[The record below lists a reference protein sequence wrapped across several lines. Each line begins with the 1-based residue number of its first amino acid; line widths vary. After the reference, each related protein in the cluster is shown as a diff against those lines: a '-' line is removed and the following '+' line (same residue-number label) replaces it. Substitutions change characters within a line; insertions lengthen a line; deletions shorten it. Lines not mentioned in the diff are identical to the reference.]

1 MAKATTIE
9 YAGAPLYP
17 KQREAMYDTNRVSV
31 IEASVKAGKTSGCL
45 AWIFELAFKEGN
57 PGRNYWW
64 CAPVYH
70 QANIGFRRSRRNLH
84 EIRNLCKFN
93 QSALTITVPNG
104 ATIWFKSAERAQD
117 LFGED
122 VYAAVLDEAA
132 WMREDAY
139 EAIKTTMTY
148 TRGPLRIIGN
158 VIGRKT
164 WFYQLAREAEAGA
177 PGMGYHKLTC
187 YDAIEAGVLDAEEID
202 SIREEFTRRGRE
214 GAWKQ
219 LYLAEASEDGENP
232 FGLEAIR
239 ACLQPLSTKPAAVAG
254 VDLAGRG
261 AVNVREVRARDVTER
276 DYTAIV
282 MLDREGVATHVER
295 FRASH
300 TETEARIVQ
309 AIGRVPALIDS
320 TGAGDALVERLQR
333 RGDMR
338 VEGYTFSARSRQ
350 DLLEHLALMIG
361 EQAVGFPDGQ
371 LRNELESF
379 ELSYGSQ
386 GARWT
391 TPGSH
396 GSDRSKDDLA
406 FALALAAKK
415 LPWRRRSTPVPTA
428 LPSPQGS
435 RWLGTA
441 TGEGGD
447 AWRRY
452 EESLQPGTHGMADE
466 GREPPAPGE
475 GGPLIIMPS
484 RGSIWEGADR

>member
-1 MAKATTIE
+1 MTSEIKYTT
-9 YAGAPLYP
+9 APLYP
-17 KQREAMYDTNRVSV
+17 KQQEAIYDPARTAI
-31 IEASVKAGKTSGCL
+31 IEASVKAGKTTGCL
-45 AWIFELAFKEGN
+45 AWLFELAFEEGN

-70 QANIGFRRSRRNLH
+70 QANIGFRRARRNLH
-84 EIRNLCKFN
+84 AIRNLCKFN
-93 QSALTITVPNG
+93 QSALTITIPNG

-139 EAIKTTMTY
+139 EAIKTTMSY
-148 TRGPLRIIGN
+148 TKGPLRIIGN

-164 WFYQLAREAEAGA
+164 WFYQLARQAEAGA
-177 PGMGYHKLTC
+177 PDMAYHKLTC
-187 YDAIEAGVLDAEEID
+187 YDAIEAGVLEESEIEA
-202 SIREEFTRRGRE
+202 IRTEFASRGRE

-232 FGLEAIR
+232 FGLDAIR
-239 ACLQPLSTKPAAVAG
+239 ACLQPLSDKPPAVAG

-261 AVNVREVRARDVTER
+261 AVNVRDVRARDVIER

-282 MLDREGVATHVER
+282 LLDRDGICVHLER
-295 FRASH
+295 FRAPH
-300 TETEARIVQ
+300 TETEARIVEVV
-309 AIGRVPALIDS
+309 GRVPALIDS

-338 VEGYTFSARSRQ
+338 VEGYPFTARSRQ

-361 EQAVGFPDGQ
+361 EGAVGFPDGQ
-371 LRNELESF
+371 LRSELESF
-379 ELSYGSQ
+379 ELGYSSQ
-386 GARWT
+386 GVKWT
-391 TPGSH
+391 IPGSH
-396 GSDRSKDDLA
+396 GSDRTKDDLA
-406 FALALAAKK
+406 FALALAARK
-415 LPWRRRSTPVPTA
+415 LPWRRRVTALPMA

-441 TGEGGD
+441 TGEGGE
-447 AWRRY
+447 AWRKY
-452 EESLQPGTHGMADE
+452 EESLEPGTHGLADE
-466 GREPPAPGE
+466 AKADAVPGE
-475 GGPLIIMPS
+475 GGPLIVTPS
-484 RGSIWEGADR
+484 RGSMWEGADR

>member
-1 MAKATTIE
+1 MTQAIE
-9 YAGAPLYP
+9 YVGAELYP
-17 KQREAMYDTNRVSV
+17 KQRAAIFGPEKTAICESGT
-31 IEASVKAGKTSGCL
+31 KCGKTSACL
-45 AWIFELAFKEGN
+45 AWLFGLAFEEGN

-70 QANIGFRRSRRNLH
+70 QANIGFRRARRNLH
-84 EIRNLCKFN
+84 VIRDQCKFN
-93 QSALTITVPNG
+93 QSALTITIPNG

-148 TRGPLRIIGN
+148 TKGPIRIIGN

-164 WFYQLAREAEAGA
+164 WFYQLARQAEAGA
-177 PGMGYHKLTC
+177 PGMSYHKLTC
-187 YDAIEAGVLDAEEID
+187 WDAVEAGVLDAAEIEA
-202 SIREEFTRRGRE
+202 IRLEFASRGRE

-219 LYLAEASEDGENP
+219 LYLAEVSEDGENP

-261 AVNVREVRARDVTER
+261 AVNVREVRSRDVLER

-282 MLDREGVATHVER
+282 LLDRDGVATHVER
-295 FRASH
+295 FRAPH

-309 AIGRVPALIDS
+309 VVGRVPALIDS

-338 VEGYTFSARSRQ
+338 VEGFTFSARSRQ

-361 EQAVGFPDGQ
+361 EGAVGFPDGP
-371 LRNELESF
+371 LRSELESF
-379 ELSYGSQ
+379 ELAYSSQ

-415 LPWRRRSTPVPTA
+415 LPWRRRSTPVPVGFA
-428 LPSPQGS
+428 SPQGS

-441 TGEGGD
+441 TGEGGE
-447 AWRRY
+447 AWRKY
-452 EESLQPGTHGMADE
+452 EESLEPGTHGLADE
-466 GREPPAPGE
+466 GRERRPGE
-475 GGPLIIMPS
+475 GGPLIVVPS
-484 RGSIWEGADR
+484 RGSMWEGADR

>member
-1 MAKATTIE
+1 MTAAIQ
-9 YAGAPLYP
+9 YASAPLYP
-17 KQREAMYDTNRVSV
+17 KQREAIFNPARTAVC
-31 IEASVKAGKTSGCL
+31 EASVKSGKTSACL
-45 AWIFELAFKEGN
+45 AWIFEKAFTEGN

-70 QANIGFRRSRRNLH
+70 QASIGFRRSRRNLH
-84 EIRNLCKFN
+84 TIRHLCKFN
-93 QSALTITVPNG
+93 QSALTITVPSG
-104 ATIWFKSAERAQD
+104 ATVWFKSAERASD
-117 LFGED
+117 LYGED

-139 EAIKTTMTY
+139 EAIRTTLTY
-148 TRGPLRIIGN
+148 TKGPLRIIGN

-164 WFYQLAREAEAGA
+164 WFYQLARQAEAGA
-177 PGMGYHKLTC
+177 PDMSYHKLTC
-187 YDAIEAGVLDAEEID
+187 YDAIEGGVLDPVEIEA
-202 SIREEFTRRGRE
+202 SREEFASRGRE

-219 LYLAEASEDGENP
+219 LYLAEASDDGENP

-239 ACLQPLSTKPAAVAG
+239 ACVKPLSDKLPAVAG

-261 AVNVREVRARDVTER
+261 AVNVREVRSRDVLER

-282 MLDREGVATHVER
+282 LLDREGVATHVER
-295 FRASH
+295 FRLPH
-300 TETEARIVQ
+300 TETEQRIVEVV
-309 AIGRVPALIDS
+309 GRVPALIDS
-320 TGAGDALVERLQR
+320 TGAGDAIVERLQR

-338 VEGYTFSARSRQ
+338 VEGYPFSARSRQ

-371 LRNELESF
+371 IRSELESF
-379 ELSYGSQ
+379 ELAYSSQ

-415 LPWRRRSTPVPTA
+415 LPWRRRMTQVPVG
-428 LPSPQGS
+428 LPSPEGS

-441 TGEGGD
+441 TGESGE
-447 AWRRY
+447 ARRRY
-452 EESLQPGTHGMADE
+452 EESLDPTTRGLADE
-466 GREPPAPGE
+466 AAPAD
-475 GGPLIIMPS
+475 GGPLMIMPT